1 MNRKTFFVIYALVIV
16 AGLICIL
23 FVIPDEMF
31 LKNKEGYEELKNTVE
46 KIEYDNLDKIK
57 EGFLN
62 GEYDYEYTIIH
73 NNIQYNCTGQKKKT
87 SESGR
92 CTSPSSITYNE
103 KDKYNEDK
111 LKEIKFVEPKE
122 IFKKINDIT
131 PQESLTNDGKSYTF
145 KTKISD
151 FETDFIIYT
160 DEHHITKITIT
171 NGLMTYI
178 LKYTNS
184 KY

>member
-46 KIEYDNLDKIK
+46 KIEYDDLEIQK
-57 EGFLN
+57 ERMLK
-62 GEYDYEYTIIH
+62 GEYDYEYSIIH
-73 NNIQYNCTGQKKKT
+73 NNVQYNCTGKKLKD

-92 CTSPSSITYNE
+92 CTSPSITYNE
-103 KDKYNEDK
+103 KDKYTEGK
-111 LKEIKFVEPKE
+111 LKDIKFVEPSE
-122 IFKKINDIT
+122 IFKKIKDVKPI
-131 PQESLTNDGKSYTF
+131 ESITNDGKAYTF
-145 KTKISD
+145 KTKISE
-151 FETDFIIYT
+151 FETDIIIYT
-160 DEHHITKITIT
+160 SEHTISKITIT
-171 NGLMTYI
+171 NGLMTYV
-178 LKYTNS
+178 LKYSNP